1 MDDKIANSI
10 ALHQMTIEE
19 IRGIKK
25 NVQENIDDT
34 VRFDIRTRLVFRR
47 WEPYISKIKNKLDI
61 SPRTML
67 LILDEVEKKEKER
80 IDKLIDMEIDHRT
93 NNGKKNRKERVSS
106 GY

>member
-19 IRGIKK
+19 VRGIKR
-25 NVQENIDDT
+25 NVKENIDDI
-34 VRFDIRTRLVFRR
+34 VRFDIRTRLIFKS
-47 WEPYISKIKNKLDI
+47 WEPYISRIKNKLDI

-80 IDKLIDMEIDHRT
+80 IDKLIDMEIEKKT
-93 NNGKKNRKERVSS
+93 KKNK
-106 GY
+106 